1 MNCFSKLSL
10 ALATFSILSCN
21 IGTAAASPLSPT
33 QNEVAQRSQSAYP
46 YIMWHESTS
55 DAVLQDALPNSGRM
69 FILYYKQ
76 GDPASER
83 QQRYIEDVARNWGDY
98 VSNTVRFYKIDVDA
112 DVTTSTH
119 VGRTP
124 LILMLV
130 PGSNGQLK
138 VLNSAVGAL
147 THEEIYDF
155 FQAAMKN
162 QANGNIKSHC
172 RKVTAD
178 EVLPLMQASGLPV
191 VTLYYDSSSLL
202 SAVQEVYFE
211 QLAAMYSNEMN
222 FVKIDLIQDEE
233 DSKSLGGIPC
243 IAVYNLEE
251 DGCIMINKV
260 HNGFCTLSELMQVF
274 AH

>member
-1 MNCFSKLSL
+1 
-10 ALATFSILSCN
+10 
-21 IGTAAASPLSPT
+21 
-33 QNEVAQRSQSAYP
+33 
-46 YIMWHESTS
+46 MWHESTS

-69 FILYYKQ
+69 FIFYYKQ
-76 GDPASER
+76 GDPQSER

-119 VGRTP
+119 AGRTP
-124 LILMLV
+124 LMLMVV
-130 PGSNGQLK
+130 PSSNGQLK
-138 VLNSAVGAL
+138 ILNSAAGAL
-147 THEEIYDF
+147 THEEVYDF

-162 QANGNIKSHC
+162 PANTNVKAQC

-178 EVLPLMQASGLPV
+178 EVLPLMQRSGLPV

-211 QLAAMYSNEMN
+211 QLAALYSNEMS

-233 DSKSLGGIPC
+233 DSNSLGGIPC
-243 IAVYNLEE
+243 IAVYSLEE
-251 DGCIMINKV
+251 DGCITMNKMQ
-260 HNGFCTLSELMQVF
+260 NGFCTLTELLQIF